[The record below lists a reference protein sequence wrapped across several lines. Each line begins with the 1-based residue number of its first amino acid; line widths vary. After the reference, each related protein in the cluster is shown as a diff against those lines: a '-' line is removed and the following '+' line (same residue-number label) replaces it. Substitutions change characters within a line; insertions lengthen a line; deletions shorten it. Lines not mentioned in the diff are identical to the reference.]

1 MQRDRHER
9 DFNHKDQGHLC
20 CRRLCAAG
28 KSLTSKKKKISLGNH
43 AIILGSAGGGISVG
57 RSARAV
63 ASSRELMRVA
73 GAGDGVPR
81 GGDRDHHHRR
91 HLDRPRQR
99 PRLRLAAGL
108 GAPLAS
114 PTGPAGRAH
123 SHQKGVGQG
132 GVPPAMIETELRRD
146 AEGDEGD
153 GEGIRRDLR
162 ALLLCRTANGKREDI
177 HGYIHTSSAREG
189 EAEKESSGTA
199 LPAALTWKGGRGR
212 RPSGARRR

>member
-1 MQRDRHER
+1 MAGTVTIIIAAIWT
-9 DFNHKDQGHLC
+9 GHD
-20 CRRLCAAG
+20 
-28 KSLTSKKKKISLGNH
+28 
-43 AIILGSAGGGISVG
+43 
-57 RSARAV
+57 SARGFAW
-63 ASSRELMRVA
+63 
-73 GAGDGVPR
+73 
-81 GGDRDHHHRR
+81 
-91 HLDRPRQR
+91 
-99 PRLRLAAGL
+99 RLAL
-108 GAPLAS
+108 VRRWRVP
-114 PTGPAGRAH
+114 GPAGRAH

-177 HGYIHTSSAREG
+177 HAYIHTSSAREG